1 MYTNVDFIPGGDNPV
16 KGGFGYPLKQGARSE
31 KLEARRGVLRELLL
45 GMAEFV
51 IPRYGVLLNPKG

>member
-31 KLEARRGVLRELLL
+31 KLEARRGRDE
-45 GMAEFV
+45 GSNYTF
-51 IPRYGVLLNPKG
+51 RNVLL